1 MRLRPHH
8 LLCLP
13 NFVGEGYD
21 GAFCANMAEQKRRL
35 AEEGFFTLCEGAD
48 EVCAACPNGRDGLCA
63 FQEKVGR
70 YDQAVC
76 GILGLA
82 PDSRYDAAELE
93 KRVREE
99 IFQKGR
105 LGEICGDCEW
115 FPLCSGLAG
124 KA

>member
-35 AEEGFFTLCEGAD
+35 AETGRITLIDGAD

-63 FQEKVGR
+63 FQDKVRR

-76 GILGLA
+76 GILGLVT
-82 PDSRYDAAELE
+82 PFRYEAAELE

-99 IFQKGR
+99 IFEAGR
-105 LGEICGDCEW
+105 LEEICGDCEW
-115 FPLCSGLAG
+115 FPLCRGLAE
-124 KA
+124 K